1 MDFNNYKQ
9 FLLSN
14 IPTAKEASGGKFVA
28 CRCFYCPDGK
38 SRDSRHFYIH
48 IPESNDD
55 PSWYYCHKCHNSG
68 IVTNKTLLSWGIY
81 DNNIGQELIYHNKK
95 CARSTKNSRYY
106 NYTSLNI
113 RNIINDSE
121 LSRIKL
127 DYINNRIGQ
136 NFTLQDLSDLKICLN
151 LLDLLNGNNIQTF
164 TRDPRIV
171 EQLNANF
178 LGFLSID
185 NMFVNMRRLCDE
197 GLVLNNIDKRY
208 VNYKI
213 MDKFDTSNRFYTV
226 PTSIDLNYPERLK
239 IHIAEGPFDILSIY
253 TNLRN
258 RERGIYTSI
267 AGSNYLGIIFYFINT
282 FKIPFFELHIYPDN
296 DKSGSNEIMNKIA
309 GYVKPLINSPIYI
322 HRNIYPNE
330 KDFGV
335 SPDKIKESVIL
346 L

>member
-1 MDFNNYKQ
+1 MDFSNYKE

-55 PSWYYCHKCHNSG
+55 PSWYYCHKCHNRG
-68 IVTNKTLLSWGIY
+68 LVTNKTLLEWGLY
-81 DNNIGQELIYHNKK
+81 DNNVAQELIYHNQKCQRSKK
-95 CARSTKNSRYY
+95 NTKYY
-106 NYTSLNI
+106 NYTTLNI
-113 RNIINDSE
+113 RNTISDSE
-121 LSRIKL
+121 MSRIKL
-127 DYINNRIGQ
+127 EYINNRLGQ
-136 NFTLQDLSDLKICLN
+136 NFNLQDLSDLKICLN
-151 LLDLLNGNNIQTF
+151 IFDILNANRIQTF
-164 TRDPRIV
+164 TRDPRVV

-197 GLVLNNIDKRY
+197 GLVINTIDKRY

-213 MDKFDTSNRFYTV
+213 VDNFDTSNRFYTI
-226 PTSIDLNYPERLK
+226 PSQIDLMSPQRVK

-258 RERGIYTSI
+258 REPGIYTSI
-267 AGSNYLGIIFYFINT
+267 AGSNYLGITFYMLNT
-282 FKIPFFELHIYPDN
+282 FKIPYFELHYYPDN
-296 DKSGSNEIMNKIA
+296 DESGSNEVMQRIVNYIR
-309 GYVKPLINSPIYI
+309 PFNCPIYI
-322 HRNIYPNE
+322 HRNLYPGE

-335 SPDKIKESVIL
+335 SIDKIKESIIKM
-346 L
+346 

>member
-1 MDFNNYKQ
+1 MDFKQYKE

-68 IVTNKTLLSWGIY
+68 IVTSKTLLEWGIY
-81 DNNIGQELIYHNKK
+81 DSALAQELIYHNKK

-106 NYTSLNI
+106 NYTTLNI
-113 RNIINDSE
+113 NNIINDSE
-121 LSRIKL
+121 MTRIKL
-127 DYINNRIGQ
+127 DYINDRLGRQ
-136 NFTLQDLSDLKICLN
+136 FTLQELSDLKITLN
-151 LLDLLNGNNIQTF
+151 LLDLLNGNCIQTF
-164 TRDPRIV
+164 TRDPRVV

-197 GLVLNNIDKRY
+197 GLVIKSIDTRY

-213 MDKFDTSNRFYTV
+213 VDNFDTSNRFYTI
-226 PTSIDLNYPERLK
+226 PTTVNLNNPNRLK

-258 RERGIYTSI
+258 REPGIYTSI
-267 AGSNYLGIIFYFINT
+267 AGSNYLGITFYFLNT
-282 FKIPFFELHIYPDN
+282 FKIPYFELHYYPDN
-296 DKSGSNEIMNKIA
+296 DESGSTQVMEKIA
-309 GYVKPLINSPIYI
+309 YYMKPFNCPIYI
-322 HRNIYPNE
+322 HRNIMPGQ

-335 SPDKIKESVIL
+335 SLNEIKESVIML
-346 L
+346 